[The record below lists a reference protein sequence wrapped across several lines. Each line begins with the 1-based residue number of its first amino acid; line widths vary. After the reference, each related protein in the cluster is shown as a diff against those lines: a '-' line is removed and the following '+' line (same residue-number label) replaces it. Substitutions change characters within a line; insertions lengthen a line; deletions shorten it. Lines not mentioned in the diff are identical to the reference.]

1 MVKMHQYYVRE
12 DRPAGSS
19 AKDLFEYCVKKVKD
33 KNLFPKA
40 MMHNQWSNI
49 LFGYESNSNT
59 RIDLMSKVKNQYDI
73 YFTHELKYSFDE
85 GKIARDFPYLLGIEE
100 DEEEGDYTTDSLIK
114 DTIKALNKEI
124 AEQNDPQNIES
135 FKGND
140 LTLVRHQGRS
150 YIYQVRITINDGQEP
165 NFHESIPFILK
176 VYDKEVT
183 CEAIDFD
190 YETGVLFFTTNR
202 QINPASYCKVL
213 LDSSFILEELRHRL
227 EDIKNHGVNEELP
240 FAKFLFEET
249 EEISKVSH
257 KTAPLSFF
265 DRLDSSQ
272 KKAFLAALDTDLTL
286 IWGPPGTGKSFT
298 LASIIY
304 ALYQLG
310 EDRTVVCCLSNVA
323 VDQLLCKLLDIIE
336 REGLMISPGN
346 IYRAGRSMDSRII
359 GTDYLFPNDERTK
372 SLRNQIKDNN
382 EKILKLKEHK
392 QDKSEMSIVLKAA
405 NKELREEL
413 KAHTDFLVK
422 SSRLVFST
430 ISNFILNTNLYES
443 KFDNLIVDEASMMA
457 MPSLLALGHN
467 ISKRLILVG
476 DFQQLSP
483 ISMVK
488 DDLLIESVFEM
499 SGVNIRNTDHPALHQ
514 LLNQR
519 RSNEKIVNLINRTFY
534 QGKLIPA
541 AKENE
546 EVIYS
551 DPFPGKIIA
560 LKRVKDGAVRYT
572 KGGTRQNKVF
582 AENVIGILDTLAK
595 DKNADFTIGVITPY
609 KGQVSLLRAL
619 KRERGY
625 DDHFGSRGKIGT
637 VHTFQGSECDIII
650 FDMVDCY
657 VLENGHSNR
666 LGKLYHDNGGERLL
680 NVAVSR
686 ARHKLIVVCDPD
698 YIKNIP
704 GNKITPNMQSL
715 FNKLSKY

>member
-1 MVKMHQYYVRE
+1 
-12 DRPAGSS
+12 
-19 AKDLFEYCVKKVKD
+19 
-33 KNLFPKA
+33 
-40 MMHNQWSNI
+40 
-49 LFGYESNSNT
+49 
-59 RIDLMSKVKNQYDI
+59 
-73 YFTHELKYSFDE
+73 
-85 GKIARDFPYLLGIEE
+85 
-100 DEEEGDYTTDSLIK
+100 
-114 DTIKALNKEI
+114 
-124 AEQNDPQNIES
+124 
-135 FKGND
+135 
-140 LTLVRHQGRS
+140 
-150 YIYQVRITINDGQEP
+150 
-165 NFHESIPFILK
+165 
-176 VYDKEVT
+176 
-183 CEAIDFD
+183 
-190 YETGVLFFTTNR
+190 
-202 QINPASYCKVL
+202 
-213 LDSSFILEELRHRL
+213 
-227 EDIKNHGVNEELP
+227 
-240 FAKFLFEET
+240 
-249 EEISKVSH
+249 
-257 KTAPLSFF
+257 
-265 DRLDSSQ
+265 
-272 KKAFLAALDTDLTL
+272 
-286 IWGPPGTGKSFT
+286 
-298 LASIIY
+298 
-304 ALYQLG
+304 
-310 EDRTVVCCLSNVA
+310 
-323 VDQLLCKLLDIIE
+323 
-336 REGLMISPGN
+336 
-346 IYRAGRSMDSRII
+346 
-359 GTDYLFPNDERTK
+359 
-372 SLRNQIKDNN
+372 
-382 EKILKLKEHK
+382 
-392 QDKSEMSIVLKAA
+392 MSIVLKAA

-499 SGVNIRNTDHPALHQ
+499 SGVNIKNTDHPALHQ

-519 RSNEKIVNLINRTFY
+519 RSNEKIVDLINRTFY

-582 AENVIGILDTLAK
+582 AENVIDILDTLAK

-625 DDHFGSRGKIGT
+625 DDHFGSRVKIGT